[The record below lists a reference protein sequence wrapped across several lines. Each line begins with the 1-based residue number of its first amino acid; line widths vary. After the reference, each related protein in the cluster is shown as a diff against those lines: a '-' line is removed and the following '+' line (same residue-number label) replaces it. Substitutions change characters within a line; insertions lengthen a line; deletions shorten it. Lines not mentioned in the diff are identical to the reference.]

1 MGLPI
6 FARTPKFHRK
16 FVFPQTR
23 PSPAIIETTAETT
36 VDLTLA
42 TASAS
47 AHDPAGTAAL
57 VATYPGPA
65 LRLAEDM
72 TVAEVNAEA
81 EEMLDNDPR
90 WLPDL
95 QSWLSASSVAPGLR
109 SVPVESARGIM
120 IVEWAGVPLSD
131 GGFLL
136 LGRDDTLERQLRHTL
151 TESRRRYKDLVE
163 VSSDFA
169 WETGP
174 DGAFVFVTHKGALGY
189 DADSLIGRDPRS
201 LALDEW
207 GDLPLP
213 FDSRRPVDQSELWL
227 KSADGAPACVV
238 ASALPLFGAQGEWL
252 GARGVCRDVTD
263 QVLRSAEL
271 ARVRNRERL
280 LAHIVHT
287 LRDRLDAA
295 EALTVASAETARA
308 LSADGCRI
316 YRASEA
322 QTDGA
327 GGAGGGLALVAE
339 FGADLSDDKMGGE
352 GALQPLLDRIATTD
366 GVVVASLGD
375 LLVIGERT
383 EHRQALNGAVLVW
396 RGDDSEPWDEED
408 HHLLSGVAD
417 HIGIAHAHLA
427 YQERLRR
434 LSERDG
440 LTGLFN
446 RRTFFERLEESLARP
461 DSGASALLYV
471 DLDNFKAV
479 NDLHGHQQGD
489 TVLKAIGTLL
499 STGVR
504 PGDLPG
510 RLGGDEFV
518 LWLGRADEE
527 QACRVA
533 DRLLSGM
540 AGLAHLSASPEKPLG
555 LSIGIAVHAPGRGET
570 VRELTDRA
578 DAAMYAAKKSGKGH
592 YALAPAHQSTPSSTP
607 VAETSP

>member
-1 MGLPI
+1 VGN
-6 FARTPKFHRK
+6 
-16 FVFPQTR
+16 
-23 PSPAIIETTAETT
+23 PSPDWTEERI
-36 VDLTLA
+36 VDLPLA
-42 TASAS
+42 AASLSSS
-47 AHDPAGTAAL
+47 APVGDPAGPGAL

-65 LRLAEDM
+65 LRLGPDRA
-72 TVAEVNAEA
+72 VADANAEA
-81 EEMLDNDPR
+81 EEMLENDPR

-95 QSWLSASSVAPGLR
+95 QAWLTASSVAPGLR

-120 IVEWAGVPLSD
+120 IVEWAGVPLAD

-174 DGAFVFVTHKGALGY
+174 DGTFVFVTHKGALGY
-189 DADSLIGRDPRS
+189 DTDSLIGLDPRR

-213 FDSRRPVDQSELWL
+213 FDTHRPVDQSELWL
-227 KSADGAPACVV
+227 KGADGTPACVV
-238 ASALPLFGAQGEWL
+238 ASALPLFGSQGEWL

-287 LRDRLDAA
+287 LRDQLDAA
-295 EALTVASAETARA
+295 AALIVASTETARA

-316 YRASEA
+316 YRAG
-322 QTDGA
+322 DGA
-327 GGAGGGLALVAE
+327 GPDGGLTGGGLMLVAE
-339 FGADLSDDKMGGE
+339 FGVPLSDE
-352 GALQPLLDRIATTD
+352 ESEALQPLLDRMAATD
-366 GVVVASLGD
+366 GTVVDQLGGFQ
-375 LLVIGERT
+375 LIGERT

-396 RGDDSEPWDEED
+396 RGDDAEPWDEED
-408 HHLLSGVAD
+408 RHLLSGVAD

-440 LTGLFN
+440 LTSLFN
-446 RRTFFERLEESLARP
+446 RRTFFERLEETLSRN
-461 DSGASALLYV
+461 DSGRSALLYV

-489 TVLKAIGTLL
+489 TVLKAVGTLL

-518 LWLGRADEE
+518 LWLGRADES
-527 QACRVA
+527 QARRVA
-533 DRLLSGM
+533 ERLLAGM
-540 AGLAHLSASPEKPLG
+540 AGLGHLSASPEKPLG
-555 LSIGIAVHAPGRGET
+555 LSIGIAVHVPGRGET

-578 DAAMYAAKKSGKGH
+578 DAAMYAAKKTGKGH
-592 YALAPAHQSTPSSTP
+592 YALAPSHRPAPSANA
-607 VAETSP
+607 VETAP